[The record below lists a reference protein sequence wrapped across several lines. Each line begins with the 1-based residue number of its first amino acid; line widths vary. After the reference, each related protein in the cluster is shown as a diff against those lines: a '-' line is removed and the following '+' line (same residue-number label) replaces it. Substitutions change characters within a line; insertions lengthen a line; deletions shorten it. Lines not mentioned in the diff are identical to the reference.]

1 MFLSEEYKLFTEIF
15 VTQLHAEMQSL
26 PKKIRCRRLQGLQ
39 GLHGGS
45 RSETNQKDKEKVHIT
60 SGKLQAQKLKNN
72 SSVDLQVFFSF
83 QMHSM
88 HTLMHFGI
96 GKTALLVTVG
106 YGSTG

>member
-45 RSETNQKDKEKVHIT
+45 RSETNKKNKEKVHIT

-72 SSVDLQVFFSF
+72 SSVDLQVFF
-83 QMHSM
+83 
-88 HTLMHFGI
+88 
-96 GKTALLVTVG
+96 
-106 YGSTG
+106 